1 MISRRFFV
9 RSTAVALASFARTPG
24 FLVRTALAQSN
35 KAKKP
40 VVIAIFQRGAMDG
53 ISMVVPYG
61 DPHYRAVRPQ
71 IAIQSPIDL
80 DGFFGLHP
88 SLDSLKPIYDEGH
101 LAVVHAVGSP
111 DNTRSHFDAQ
121 DYMESGAPG
130 NKSVGDGWLN
140 RYMQVN
146 KEANPSLFRAVALRA
161 NMPRSLMGPA
171 PALAMSRI
179 QDFDVRAGRGSDD
192 LFGAFESMWKNDTF
206 EAVKMLK
213 QINPARLQP
222 ENGAQYPNGQYGQA
236 LQQMAQ
242 LIKADVGMEV
252 GFLDIQ

>member
-88 SLDSLKPIYDEGH
+88 ALHSLKPIYDEGH
-101 LAVVHAVGSP
+101 LAIVHAVGSP

-130 NKSVGDGWLN
+130 NKSISDGWLN
-140 RYMQVN
+140 RYLQTTP
-146 KEANPSLFRAVALRA
+146 AGSTSPFRAVAVSATL
-161 NMPRSLMGPA
+161 PRTLSGAA
-171 PALAMSRI
+171 PTVAMQRVAE
-179 QDFDVRAGRGSDD
+179 FGLRAGRANAEAEAMFAD
-192 LFGAFESMWKNDTF
+192 LYKDTF
-206 EAVKMLK
+206 NAVKMLRSV
-213 QINPARLQP
+213 NPQQYTPAV
-222 ENGAQYPNGQYGQA
+222 GVQYPNSAFGQTL
-236 LQQMAQ
+236 LQIAQ
-242 LIKADVGMEV
+242 L
-252 GFLDIQ
+252 